1 MARIYGAGGGGCFLG
16 ATLVRTPTGAAAIET
31 LQPGDLVVSF
41 DDCGALHHARVLKV
55 HIHDGERVTRY
66 KLWGGE
72 TLDATPNHWVLNQF
86 NAFVEIGTLG
96 PDDCLVDEN
105 GHLRPIVSSE
115 KHGIGTVYNLTVEG
129 HHTFI
134 AGGIRVHNAGLGL
147 GAISGAGGGGGGKGD
162 GGGTPRTPVTAGD
175 SLNSK
180 QYVQI
185 LDLLSEGEIQGLKNG
200 AQSIFIDNT
209 PLQNAN
215 GTYNFQ
221 NVIIETRN
229 GTQDQ
234 PFIPGTFDIEEE
246 ISVGTV
252 VEYGL
257 PVVRSITDSNVNAI
271 RITITVP
278 QLQVFTNEGDIL
290 GTDIGVIIS
299 VNYGGGPVP
308 VISDVISGRTGD
320 IYQRDYLINITG
332 PVIISVAR
340 DRPDSTDPKL
350 INAFAWSNYT
360 EIIYAKLSYPNSALV
375 WARIDA
381 EQFSSIPSRSYL
393 IRGIKVRIPNGVT
406 VDQTNG
412 RIIYP
417 VDFVWNGTFASA
429 QWCSDPA
436 WILWDLLTA
445 TRYGFGD
452 HILTDAEKVSF
463 NGNASKLDKFAF
475 FAASKYASDLVDDG
489 FNGQEPRF
497 SCNVNIQTAEEAYK
511 LINDMCSV
519 MRVMP
524 YWSTGAL
531 TISQDKP
538 ADTAYL
544 FTLANVTQ
552 EGFSYEGASRK
563 TRPTVCVVSYL
574 DLRSRDIAYEVVEDA
589 EGIAKYGVIKTEISA
604 FACTSRGQA
613 YRIGEWLLYSNRYEG
628 EIISFTASIDAGV
641 LVRPGQIIEVAD
653 PVRGTNASNVG
664 GYDNG
669 ARRGGRISA
678 ATTTAITADD
688 ATGLT
693 AAGADLSVIMPD
705 GSVETRSIST
715 IVGNVITVITA
726 FSVTPNVNTV
736 WVYQTSNIQTS
747 TWRVL
752 SVAEQDGSNYA
763 ISAIAYN
770 ASKYDY
776 IERGT
781 ALEQRDITDL
791 NKLPTAPRAPIFSE
805 VLYEESGQVL
815 CKLIISWLA
824 SIDDD
829 GRTNAVQYL
838 VRWRRLNGNWEQ
850 HYVTTQEY
858 VIYDTTPGNYE
869 VLIYGVNTG
878 LRPSAEPARLDVS
891 ARGKLIEPTNVQNL
905 TLEQISTNS
914 ARLRWDATTDLDVK
928 VGGRVHIRHTSIT
941 DGTGSWGGSQDLIPA
956 VPGYSTEAIVPMVE
970 GEYIVKFEDSS
981 GKQSIGEAS
990 VVVDLPDPLSAL
1002 PVIDRR
1008 EDTTVPPFLG
1018 ESTNLFYSAAYQALT
1033 FGGTGLFDTI
1043 SNFDLLANLDY
1054 YGDIATAGTY
1064 VFNEILDLGAKY
1076 SLDIRRHLVGGG
1088 FYPSDLIDARTDLI
1102 DTWTN
1107 FESAAAGQ
1115 ANSKICVR
1123 TTADD
1128 PAGTPTWSDYQE
1140 FGNGTFTARAFQFK
1154 LDASMSDPA
1163 QAYACF
1169 ELGYKASFQ
1178 RRIESSVV
1186 AEQSGAGT
1194 NNVTFDN
1201 PFWTGSSVLGGVN
1214 SILPSIGITAQNL
1227 QSGDYFNVTNVN
1239 SSGFEVTFRNSS
1251 GTAVDRLFAWSA
1263 VGYGKGA

>member
-1 MARIYGAGGGGCFLG
+1 MARIYGAGGGGG
-16 ATLVRTPTGAAAIET
+16 KG
-31 LQPGDLVVSF
+31 
-41 DDCGALHHARVLKV
+41 
-55 HIHDGERVTRY
+55 
-66 KLWGGE
+66 GGE
-72 TLDATPNHWVLNQF
+72 ARD
-86 NAFVEIGTLG
+86 
-96 PDDCLVDEN
+96 
-105 GHLRPIVSSE
+105 
-115 KHGIGTVYNLTVEG
+115 
-129 HHTFI
+129 
-134 AGGIRVHNAGLGL
+134 
-147 GAISGAGGGGGGKGD
+147 
-162 GGGTPRTPVTAGD
+162 PVTAND

-180 QYVQI
+180 QYAQV

-209 PLQNAN
+209 PLQSAN

-221 NVIIETRN
+221 NVTIATRN
-229 GTQDQ
+229 GTQNQ
-234 PFIPGTFDIEEE
+234 SFIPGTVDIEEE
-246 ISVGTV
+246 KTVGLTV
-252 VEYGL
+252 QYGS
-257 PVVRSITDSNVNAI
+257 PVVQSITDSNVNAV
-271 RITITVP
+271 RITIAIP
-278 QLQVFTNEGDIL
+278 QLQTFTNQGDIL
-290 GTDIGVIIS
+290 GSQVGLRIYVS
-299 VNYGGGPVP
+299 YNGGGDNLAVTDT
-308 VISDVISGRTGD
+308 IDGRTND
-320 IYQRDYLINITG
+320 AYQRDYLINLE
-332 PVIISVAR
+332 PVYPLTIKVER
-340 DRPDSTDPKL
+340 DRPDSTDPKVV
-350 INAFAWSNYT
+350 NAFNWSSYT
-360 EIIYAKLSYPNSALV
+360 EIIYAKLRYPNSALV

-381 EQFSSIPSRSYL
+381 EQFSSIPTRSYL

-417 VDFVWNGTFASA
+417 DDFIWSGTFASA

-436 WILWDLLTA
+436 WILWDLLTS

-452 HILTDAEKVSF
+452 HILTDAEKISF

-475 FAASKYASDLVDDG
+475 FAASKYASALVPDG
-489 FNGQEPRF
+489 FGGEEPRF

-552 EGFSYEGASRK
+552 EGFSYQGASRK

-574 DLRSRDIAYEVVEDA
+574 DLNSRDIAYEAVEDA
-589 EGIAKYGVIKTEISA
+589 EGIAKYGVVKTEISA

-628 EIISFTASIDAGV
+628 EIISFAASIDAGV
-641 LVRPGQIIEVAD
+641 VVRPGQIIEVAD
-653 PVRGTNASNVG
+653 PVKT
-664 GYDNG
+664 G

-715 IVGNVITVITA
+715 IVGNVITVSAA
-726 FSVTPNVNTV
+726 FSATPNVNTV

-791 NKLPTAPRAPIFSE
+791 NKPATAPRAPTFVE

-815 CKLIISWLA
+815 SKLIISWLA

-829 GRTNAVQYL
+829 GRTNAVQYI
-838 VRWRRLNGNWEQ
+838 VKWRRVNGNWAQ
-850 HYVTTQEY
+850 DYVTTQEY
-858 VIYDTTPGNYE
+858 IIYDTTPGDYE
-869 VLIYGVNTG
+869 VLIYGVNVG

-891 ARGKLIEPTNVQNL
+891 ARGKLAEPANVENL
-905 TLEQISTNS
+905 TIEQISANS

-928 VGGRVHIRHTSIT
+928 VGGRVHIRHTSIA
-941 DGTGSWGGSQDLIPA
+941 DGTGSWTNSQDLIPA

-990 VVVDLPDPLSAL
+990 VVVDLPDPLSAFL
-1002 PVIDRR
+1002 VLDKR
-1008 EDTTVPPFLG
+1008 EDTTDPPFQG
-1018 ESTNLFYSAAYQALT
+1018 EFTNLFYSTEYDAITL
-1033 FGGTGLFDTI
+1033 GGSTLFDTI
-1043 SNFDLLANLDY
+1043 TDLDLLLDLDY
-1054 YGDIATAGTY
+1054 YGDIAATGSY
-1064 VFNEILDLGAKY
+1064 VFTEVLDLGAKY
-1076 SLDIRRHLVGGG
+1076 SLDLRRHLIAGG
-1088 FYPSDLIDARTDLI
+1088 FYPSDLIDERTDLI
-1102 DTWTN
+1102 DTWVD
-1107 FESAAAGQ
+1107 FEGAVADQ
-1115 ANSKICVR
+1115 VNSKVCVR
-1123 TTADD
+1123 TTDD
-1128 PAGTPTWSDYQE
+1128 NPTASPTWSTYQE
-1140 FGNGTFTARAFQFK
+1140 FGNGTFTARAFEFK
-1154 LDASMSDPA
+1154 LDAAAFTLS
-1163 QAYACF
+1163 QAFACY

-1178 RRIESSVV
+1178 RRIESSVL
-1186 AEQSGAGT
+1186 AEQSGAAT
-1194 NNVTFDN
+1194 KSITFGS
-1201 PFWTGSSVLGGVN
+1201 PFWTGSAVLGGVN
-1214 SILPSIGITAQNL
+1214 SILPSIGITAQNM
-1227 QSGDYFNVTNVN
+1227 QSGDYFNVTNVS
-1239 SSGFEVTFRNSS
+1239 SSGFDVTFRNSG

-1263 VGYGKGA
+1263 VGYGKGS